1 VWHQVNSVT
10 DPKFTEKMQ
19 SLGQGLAK
27 AKQVGARIPGE
38 TEGMSGA
45 TTDRKEV
52 EALKI
57 LLEYNAKLLAP
68 EWLAKNKPPPTFT
81 ASFIVPLKKKTM
93 SHEAGQ
99 KENERLC
106 VCGANNP
113 KLKCTRCSSVWYC
126 GKSCQVAD
134 WKTHK
139 KVCKSP
145 QERAA
150 DADTVIVR
158 VGRHDPILEGMG
170 GRYLCARS
178 LHASSSELVAQLDGS
193 RHRVLDMFQPLSV
206 PAGEGASF
214 IAKIQTPPAAGAP
227 MLVYDKGKNF
237 QTFIHPDNAS
247 PAGYQKIFGMIQS
260 GSSGRKGYFSAS
272 LQAGGTELHVYASAL
287 LPVQSW

>member
-1 VWHQVNSVT
+1 MWHQVNSVT

-193 RHRVLDMFQPLSV
+193 RRRVLDMFQPLSV